1 MTQDYIKFKKR
12 RELGEILSVTFKF
25 IRENYKL
32 ASKILLKVVGPVF
45 LVLVAAI
52 SYYSFATLASVD
64 GEGKGFSGILI
75 PMLVLY
81 LAYMLYVS
89 TVTGTVYHIIKSY
102 NRHKGEI
109 VEAEVVEGMK
119 ADFGKLLLLTFVSWI
134 IVIAGLMFFFIP
146 GIYLAVPM
154 SMVNAILVFERR
166 SVGESISE
174 SFKLIKQN
182 WWMTFASIIC
192 VAIIVYLIG
201 LVFQLPGIFY
211 MIFKT
216 VLSATEHS
224 ASEGDNMFGTGF
236 VVVNIV
242 TSIIQY
248 IVYSITP
255 VGFAFIYFDLNEK
268 QNFTGTYETIENLG
282 KERS

>member
-1 MTQDYIKFKKR
+1 MTQDYIKFKKHH
-12 RELGEILSVTFKF
+12 ELGEILSLTFKF

-52 SYYSFATLASVD
+52 AYYSFATMGSIY
-64 GEGKGFSGILI
+64 GEGNGFSGILI

-109 VEAEVVEGMK
+109 VETEVVEGMK
-119 ADFGKLLLLTFVSWI
+119 TDFGKLLLLTFLSWI
-134 IVIAGLMFFFIP
+134 IMIAGFMFFLIP

-154 SMVNAILVFERR
+154 SMVNAILVFERKGI
-166 SVGESISE
+166 GESISH
-174 SFKLIKQN
+174 SFQLIKQN
-182 WWMTFASIIC
+182 WWMTFASILC
-192 VAIIVYLIG
+192 VALIVYLIG
-201 LVFQLPGIFY
+201 LVFQLPAIIY

-216 VLSATEHS
+216 IISATEHS
-224 ASEGDNMFGTGF
+224 ASDGSNMFGTGF
-236 VVVNIV
+236 VVLNVI

-248 IVYSITP
+248 IIYSITP
-255 VGFAFIYFDLNEK
+255 VGFALIYFDLNEK
-268 QNFTGTYETIENLG
+268 QNFTGTYEAIENLG
-282 KERS
+282 KN